1 MEQHLDFIPLLL
13 VLLLAFSVPLVLAR
27 LRWLPIVVGEILAGI
42 IIGQSGLGLVGENAM
57 LDIFSNIGLAFLMF
71 LAGLEIDFDRLFP
84 NRRRSRQMENQ
95 SAPHRETPNFL
106 AYAILA
112 YTLTLALG
120 LPGGFLLNA
129 LGLQGNPWL
138 LAFTLSATSLGVLL
152 PILKQRSLTNTKLG
166 QSIFLTALFA
176 DFITIILLTFFLII
190 QDKGLDPEILS
201 VLLLFL
207 VFFVA
212 YRLLG
217 QFFRIGR
224 VRQLV
229 EDLSQV
235 TVQIKVRGAIAI
247 LMAFVVM
254 ATLLGLELIL
264 GAFMAGMIISLIR
277 SPEDLDLIHKLEAFG
292 YGFFVP
298 VFFILVGANLDI
310 ASMFDSPQSLLLIP
324 ILFLVSL
331 IVKIL
336 PAIVFRR
343 YLSWRETIASGILLN
358 THLSIEVA
366 IAVIGV
372 RLGLLR
378 SSTGTGLILFSII
391 TVLFMPIL
399 FNLIMPVEQE
409 KAKRWMVVYGAEQ
422 LGLQVAKILQN
433 HGEDIRILEQD
444 PDLVGVARKAG
455 FETIYAE
462 TIGECLEEASHE
474 QVEALIIVSTSDTRN
489 LRICQAAT
497 CQGIDHIVALVNDPS
512 RLPEYRSLG
521 VNPFAPAIFR
531 PSLLALMARSPD
543 IFKLLTSPT
552 DDQDVRETCLQNPQ
566 MDGQRLS
573 ALDLADN
580 VLIMAVSREGDI
592 LIPHGKTRLKIGD
605 RLTLLG
611 NQEEVNRV
619 SNWLETS

>member
-13 VLLLAFSVPLVLAR
+13 VLLLAFGVPLVLAR
-27 LRWLPIVVGEILAGI
+27 LRWLPIVVGEILAGV
-42 IIGQSGLGLVGENAM
+42 IIGHSGLGLVGENAM

-84 NRRRSRQMENQ
+84 NRRRSGQRENQ
-95 SAPHRETPNFL
+95 AAPTRESPNFL

-112 YTLTLALG
+112 YALTLVLG
-120 LPGGFLLNA
+120 IPGGFLLNVF
-129 LGLQGNPWL
+129 GLQGNPWL

-152 PILKQRSLTNTKLG
+152 PILKQRGLTNTKLG

-201 VLLLFL
+201 VILLFL
-207 VFFVA
+207 IFFVA

-229 EDLSQV
+229 DDLSQV

-277 SPEDLDLIHKLEAFG
+277 APEDLDLIHKLEAFG

-298 VFFILVGANLDI
+298 VFFILVGANLDV
-310 ASMFDSPQSLLLIP
+310 ASILDSPQSLLLVP

-331 IVKIL
+331 IVKTL
-336 PAIVFRR
+336 PAIAFRKF
-343 YLSWRETIASGILLN
+343 LTWRETIASGILLN

-378 SSTGTGLILFSII
+378 SPTGTGLILFSII
-391 TVLFMPIL
+391 TVLIMPIL
-399 FNLIMPVEQE
+399 FNLIMPAEQT
-409 KAKRWMVVYGAEQ
+409 KARRWMVVYGAEQ
-422 LGLQVAKILQN
+422 LGLQVAKILRD
-433 HGEDIRILEQD
+433 HGEEIRLLEQD
-444 PDLVGVARKAG
+444 PALAGAARKAG

-462 TIGECLEEASHE
+462 TIGECLEEATRE
-474 QVEALIIVSTSDTRN
+474 QVEALIIVSSSDSLN
-489 LRICQAAT
+489 LGICQAAT
-497 CQGIDHIVALVNDPS
+497 CQGIDHIVAMVNDPS

-521 VNPFAPAIFR
+521 VNPFAPALFR

-552 DDQDVRETCLQNPQ
+552 DDQDVREICLQNPQ
-566 MDGQRLS
+566 IDGQHLS
-573 ALDLADN
+573 TLDLADN

-611 NQEEVNRV
+611 NKEEVDKV
-619 SNWLETS
+619 STWLESG

>member
-13 VLLLAFSVPLVLAR
+13 VLLLAFGVPLVLAR
-27 LRWLPIVVGEILAGI
+27 LRWLPIVVGEILAGV
-42 IIGQSGLGLVGENAM
+42 IIGHSGLGLVGENAM

-71 LAGLEIDFDRLFP
+71 LAGLEIDFNRLVP
-84 NRRRSRQMENQ
+84 NRRRSKQENT
-95 SAPHRETPNFL
+95 RETRSAEAPNFL

-112 YTLTLALG
+112 YILTLALG

-129 LGLQGNPWL
+129 VGMQGNPWL
-138 LAFTLSATSLGVLL
+138 LAFTLTATSLGVLL
-152 PILKQRSLTNTKLG
+152 PILKQRALTNTKIG
-166 QSIFLTALFA
+166 QAIFLTALFS

-190 QDKGLDPEILS
+190 QDKGLDPEIFS
-201 VLLLFL
+201 VILLFL
-207 VFFVA
+207 IFFVA

-229 EDLSQV
+229 DDLSQV

-277 SPEDLDLIHKLEAFG
+277 APDDLDLIHKLEAFG

-298 VFFILVGANLDI
+298 VFFILVGANLDL
-310 ASMFDSPQSLLLIP
+310 ASVADSPKSLLLIP
-324 ILFLVSL
+324 ILFVISL
-331 IVKIL
+331 IVKTL
-336 PAIVFRR
+336 PTIVFRR
-343 YLSWRETIASGILLN
+343 FLSWRETISSGILLN

-372 RLGLLR
+372 RLGLLNP
-378 SSTGTGLILFSII
+378 STGTSLVLFSII
-391 TVLFMPIL
+391 TVLLMPIL
-399 FNLIMPVEQE
+399 FNVIMPAEQV
-409 KAKRWMVVYGAEQ
+409 KGKRWMVIYGAEQ
-422 LGLQVAKILQN
+422 LGLQVAKILRD
-433 HGEDIRILEQD
+433 HGESIRMLEQD
-444 PDLVGVARKAG
+444 PALAGAASKAG
-455 FETIYAE
+455 FETIYSE
-462 TIGECLEEASHE
+462 TIGECLEEAARD
-474 QVEALIIVSTSDTRN
+474 QVEALIIVSTSDTLN

-521 VNPFAPAIFR
+521 VNPFAPALFR

-552 DDQDVRETCLQNPQ
+552 DDQDVREVCLQNPH
-566 MDGQRLS
+566 MDGHRLS

-580 VLIMAVSREGDI
+580 VLIMAISREGDI

-605 RLTLLG
+605 RITLMG
-611 NQEEVNRV
+611 NIEEVEKV
-619 SNWLETS
+619 STWLETG